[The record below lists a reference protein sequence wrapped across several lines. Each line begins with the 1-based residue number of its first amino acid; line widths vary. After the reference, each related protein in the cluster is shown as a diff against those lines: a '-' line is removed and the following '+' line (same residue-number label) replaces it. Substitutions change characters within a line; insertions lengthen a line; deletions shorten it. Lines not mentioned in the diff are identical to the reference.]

1 MEPFREVTDTDAI
14 MAYIFDRNKSFIG
27 SGSAPPRGAAPAVSQ
42 AAAAEA
48 AASDLVWQTHAAC
61 NAREAEAVSAAESGD
76 VDKARTV
83 LDALCS
89 ENPTRASA
97 FNNRAQ
103 LKRMQGDAAGG
114 KDDLDTAI
122 RLGQEWLSRNDEE
135 AMSCSSSSAASAS
148 ASAAAASAAAASAAE
163 GDVMHAATR
172 VKLIAFTR
180 RVLQQ
185 SLLQRAAYWRSQGDS
200 ARETAD
206 LEAAARY
213 GSTLAKAVTTGMNP
227 LATLCSD
234 TVAIMMAAQFGKPP
248 PSATASAAA
257 PDSAPASC
265 SGAGAAGVGPAIA
278 SAAGAG
284 PGSAA
289 ALGAA
294 DSSK

>member
-27 SGSAPPRGAAPAVSQ
+27 SGSAPSRGAAPAVSQ
-42 AAAAEA
+42 AAVAEA
-48 AASDLVWQTHAAC
+48 AASDPVWKTHAAC

-135 AMSCSSSSAASAS
+135 ARSCSSASAASAS
-148 ASAAAASAAAASAAE
+148 ASAAE

-185 SLLQRAAYWRSQGDS
+185 SLLQRAAYWRCVPYMSKASIVLLPDGS
-200 ARETAD
+200 ARQ
-206 LEAAARY
+206 L
-213 GSTLAKAVTTGMNP
+213 LHLQP
-227 LATLCSD
+227 
-234 TVAIMMAAQFGKPP
+234 
-248 PSATASAAA
+248 
-257 PDSAPASC
+257 
-265 SGAGAAGVGPAIA
+265 
-278 SAAGAG
+278 
-284 PGSAA
+284 
-289 ALGAA
+289 
-294 DSSK
+294 